1 MSLVVPLAQGG
12 RAPLARRNPLAK
24 IVAAAVLAITLLVTL
39 DPVTPAL
46 LLAVEVLATPL
57 LGIRPGPLLRRAA
70 PLLVGAAGVALANV
84 VGGGSLAGAG
94 VVVLRL
100 VAATL
105 PGVLVLAT
113 IDPVDLADA
122 LVLRARLPVRFAYGT
137 LAGLRLLPL
146 LADDWHALARARRAR
161 GVDAGRDPVARVR
174 IFAGQVFGLLVAAI
188 RRAVRL
194 AAAMDARGFDAAAG
208 DRTYARTSPWS
219 AADSAL
225 VVVAAGLAGAA
236 TAVSIRLGAWSFVL
250 S

>member
-1 MSLVVPLAQGG
+1 MSLVVPLTEGG
-12 RAPLARRNPLAK
+12 DAPLARRNPLAK
-24 IVAAAVLAITLLVTL
+24 IVAAAVFALTLLVTL

-46 LLAVEVLATPL
+46 LLAVELLALPF
-57 LGIRPGPLLRRAA
+57 LGIRPGPLLRRAV
-70 PLLVGAAGVALANV
+70 PLLVGAVGIALANV
-84 VGGGSLAGAG
+84 VGGGTLAGAG

-105 PGVLVLAT
+105 PGILVLAT

-137 LAGLRLLPL
+137 LTGLRLLPL
-146 LADDWHALARARRAR
+146 LADDWHALGRARRAR
-161 GVDAGRDPVARVR
+161 GLDAGRNPIARVR

-194 AAAMDARGFDAAAG
+194 AAAMDARGFDASAAG
-208 DRTYARTSPWS
+208 RSYARTSPWS
-219 AADSAL
+219 VPDTAL
-225 VVVAAGLAGAA
+225 VLISAALAAAA
-236 TAVSIRLGAWSFVL
+236 TAASMGLGAWSFVL